1 MRLDQGRG
9 GQRDGRSRLMTVLVP
24 LALCAGW
31 MLGAASAARADA
43 VDDEVARINA
53 NNQAQG
59 YSWTAARNPIIELPL
74 EQRRALCGV
83 KLPPGMSGV
92 LSEADRDERPESRTY
107 PSHFSWLAQGIM
119 TPVKNQEGCGSCWA
133 FAALGELEAYIKQVT
148 GMEKDLSEQQMVSCT
163 AGSCASGGW
172 AAQAYELI
180 RSYGA
185 VAETCMPYA
194 QSDGPPC
201 DQAQCDPVD
210 KIQGYHNTGDSV
222 SEIKAA
228 LMTAP
233 VSTYFTAYDD
243 FNGYQEG
250 CYQHTGYDPVNHAVV
265 IVGWDDN
272 ACDGAGAW
280 LVKNS
285 WGTGWGT
292 NGYFWAKYGTCNI
305 GYGSQ
310 QLSYTP
316 LYPVVLAHTPLA
328 DTGDTGNDYVVAAGV
343 TSYLAAVSSA
353 TLYYR
358 INGGEYQSAG
368 MNNVNGATWQGAIPL
383 QPVGTTIDYYI
394 EANDAAGH
402 HGYSPK
408 GGGGAHHTFAA
419 VLWVNQNPCEQQ
431 GGWVTGVNWD
441 WAISGKWELGVPQGT
456 WSRGYIVQTD
466 QDCTLD
472 PGNKCF
478 VTGAAAAGGPAGN
491 EVNGGATNLLSD
503 IYDLSGVSAAR
514 VSFELWYVNH
524 VGIAAVDDTLKI
536 FASSNGGA
544 SWVLMYQQSRGDL
557 PGHWDRLAFSIGDFV
572 PLTSQVRFRFQAA
585 DRGSFNIV
593 EAAVDEF
600 GIGAMGSPTGLTP
613 VEATAVR
620 LALASPLPN
629 PTGGPA
635 SIDFTLPEAGPVD
648 LAIYSP
654 GGRLEA
660 LVFHGIAAA
669 GRHHLTWDGRDGEGH
684 ALSSGVYYVRLTG
697 SGGVRTERITLV
709 R

>member
-1 MRLDQGRG
+1 
-9 GQRDGRSRLMTVLVP
+9 
-24 LALCAGW
+24 
-31 MLGAASAARADA
+31 MLGGASAARADA

-83 KLPPGMSGV
+83 KLPPSMSGA
-92 LSEADRDERPESRTY
+92 LSEADRDERPEAGTY

-133 FAALGELEAYIKQVT
+133 FAAVGEVEAYIKQAT
-148 GMEKDLSEQQMVSCT
+148 GVEKDLSEQQMVSCT

-201 DQAQCDPVD
+201 DEAQCDPVD

-233 VSTYFTAYDD
+233 VSTYFAVYDD
-243 FNGYQEG
+243 FGGYHEG
-250 CYQHTGYDPVNHAVV
+250 CYQHSGDDPVNHAVV

-310 QLSYTP
+310 QIRYTP

-328 DTGDTGNDYVVAAGV
+328 DTGDTGTDYVVAAGV
-343 TSYLAAVSSA
+343 SSYLAAVSSA

-358 INGGEYQSAG
+358 INGGAYQSAG
-368 MNNVNGATWQGAIPL
+368 MNQISGATWQAAIPQ

-394 EANDAAGH
+394 EADDTAGN

-408 GGGGAHHTFAA
+408 GGGGAHHTFAV
-419 VLWVNQNPCEQQ
+419 VLWVNQNPCEQK
-431 GGWVTGVNWD
+431 GWWVTGVD
-441 WAISGKWELGVPQGT
+441 SDGATSGTWELGVPQGT
-456 WSRGYIVQTD
+456 WSSGYIVQTD
-466 QDCTLD
+466 QDCTPD

-478 VTGAAAAGGPAGN
+478 VTGAAAGGGPAGN

-514 VSFELWYVNH
+514 VSFDLWYVNH
-524 VGIAAVDDTLKI
+524 VGIAAMDDTLRD
-536 FASSNGGA
+536 FRLEQWRRELGPDVPAVSRRSPGSLGPPGLQHRRFRPAHLRGPLPVPGGGSGHLQHRGSRRGRVRHRSDGVSDRSDA
-544 SWVLMYQQSRGDL
+544 RRDDCGPPRAGFSGAQSDRWSGV
-557 PGHWDRLAFSIGDFV
+557 DRLHPAGSRSGGSCDLLTRRPAGDSRVPRQRRGGTPSPDVERPGWSGPCAFQRRVLRPPD
-572 PLTSQVRFRFQAA
+572 QQRRDA
-585 DRGSFNIV
+585 DR
-593 EAAVDEF
+593 EDYVD
-600 GIGAMGSPTGLTP
+600 P
-613 VEATAVR
+613 V
-620 LALASPLPN
+620 
-629 PTGGPA
+629 
-635 SIDFTLPEAGPVD
+635 IQ
-648 LAIYSP
+648 
-654 GGRLEA
+654 
-660 LVFHGIAAA
+660 
-669 GRHHLTWDGRDGEGH
+669 
-684 ALSSGVYYVRLTG
+684 
-697 SGGVRTERITLV
+697 
-709 R
+709 